1 MDFQAPPFFGYNRGS
16 GQTSALERRG
26 GAASRMAK
34 KGTGIKK
41 AAEELGVS
49 PKWIRERIA
58 EGVVTPERAGT
69 RNNSRF
75 ILSAADVESLRAAR
89 NADPAAGG
97 SAVLAR
103 INRLESDRTN
113 LLAQVAW
120 ARAIAQEQ
128 QKALEREQQR
138 ADELAEELAAQRA
151 RIERLK
157 ALSVLDRILG
167 RHKEV

>member
-1 MDFQAPPFFGYNRGS
+1 
-16 GQTSALERRG
+16 
-26 GAASRMAK
+26 MAK
-34 KGTGIKK
+34 KGTGVKQ

-58 EGVVTPERAGT
+58 EGVVAPERAGT
-69 RNNSRF
+69 KRNSRF
-75 ILSAADVESLRAAR
+75 VLSVADLEALRSAR
-89 NADPAAGG
+89 DADPAAGG
-97 SAVLAR
+97 TAVLAR

-138 ADELAEELAAQRA
+138 SDQLAAELEAQRA

-157 ALSVLDRILG
+157 ALSVLDRVLG
-167 RHKEV
+167 RHKDV